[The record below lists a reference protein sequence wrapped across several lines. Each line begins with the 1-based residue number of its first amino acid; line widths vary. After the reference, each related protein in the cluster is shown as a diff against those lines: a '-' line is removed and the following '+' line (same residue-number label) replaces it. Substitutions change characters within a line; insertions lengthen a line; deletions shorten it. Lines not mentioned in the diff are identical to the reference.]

1 MKKLLPVFLILIG
14 TIIRFWVASWG
25 HTYDMNS
32 YEIVGKIVT
41 GGGNVYA
48 QTTRYNYGP
57 FWFIVL
63 GILYKI
69 AQWFPQ
75 SFLFFRYS
83 IVLLLTGFD
92 VAIFFFLK
100 RRFSLKV
107 GLLYFFN
114 PLSILV
120 TGYYSQFDAIAVYF
134 GLLAV
139 DCYGSEGSITS
150 KRKFGS
156 LALLGV
162 SLIWKHILFA
172 FPLWIAVRQ
181 RRFRDKVIALA
192 VPTGIFFFS
201 FLPFVRNGLSG
212 ILNNVFFYLSF
223 NNAPLWHALMP
234 DRLKLVINPYVF
246 FFVPL
251 ILGAFLFRKKNL
263 LDALL
268 YYGIILILFSLAIS
282 EQYFVAVLPFI
293 SVYFNLIFAAFSFV
307 QTLFML
313 LMANEGEM
321 YVPALRMMVDR
332 AGFGFSIQ
340 MILLL
345 LGFLFALFYKS
356 IRNFKAKEWI
366 IALSCLLLGFVA
378 LNIIPNIQEDRTVS
392 IIENAI
398 NAGDY
403 ETANRL
409 YNDTQKSPPFAG
421 SRFWN
426 KLSRVRYTIEYYRRY
441 RNAKDLFDSRT
452 SPSGVRQIQ
461 ILLKGMP
468 AGFPYGEDV
477 RKMLEFTNYPSTHN
491 E

>member
-1 MKKLLPVFLILIG
+1 MKKFVLVLLIFIGIILRFL
-14 TIIRFWVASWG
+14 VASWG

-32 YEIVGKIVT
+32 YEIVGRIVID
-41 GGGNVYA
+41 GGNVYA

-57 FWFIVL
+57 FWFMVL
-63 GILYKI
+63 GALYKI

-75 SFLFFRYS
+75 PLFFFRYS
-83 IVLLLTGFD
+83 VVTLLICFD
-92 VAIFFFLK
+92 VAIFYFLK
-100 RRFSLKV
+100 RRISQKA

-139 DCYGSEGSITS
+139 DRYGSEGPITS

-156 LALLGV
+156 LVLLGV
-162 SLIWKHILFA
+162 SLIWKHVLFA

-181 RRFRDKVIALA
+181 RRFSDKVITIA
-192 VPTGIFFFS
+192 VPTGIFFLS
-201 FLPFVRNGLSG
+201 FLPFVQNGLSG

-223 NNAPLWHALMP
+223 NNAPLWHVLMP

-251 ILGAFLFRKKNL
+251 ILGAFIFRKKNL

-268 YYGIILILFSLAIS
+268 YYGIILVLFSLAIS
-282 EQYFVAVLPFI
+282 EQYFVTVLPFI
-293 SVYFNLIFAAFSFV
+293 SVYFNPFFAVFSFV

-313 LMANEGEM
+313 LMVNGGEM
-321 YVPALRMMVDR
+321 YVSVLRMMVDR

-345 LGFLFALFYKS
+345 FGFLIALFYKS
-356 IRNFKAKEWI
+356 IRKFSTKDWI
-366 IALSCLLLGFVA
+366 TTLSCLLLSFIA
-378 LNIIPNIQEDRTVS
+378 LNILPNIQEDRKVS
-392 IIENAI
+392 LIENAI
-398 NAGDY
+398 NIGDY
-403 ETANRL
+403 ESANRL
-409 YNDTQKSPPFAG
+409 YINTQKSPPFAG

-426 KLSRVRYTIEYYRRY
+426 KLTRVRYYIEYYRSY
-441 RNAKDLFDSRT
+441 RKAKDLFDSRISQT
-452 SPSGVRQIQ
+452 DIHQIS

-477 RKMLEFTNYPSTHN
+477 RKMLEFAKYSSAKQ
-491 E
+491 